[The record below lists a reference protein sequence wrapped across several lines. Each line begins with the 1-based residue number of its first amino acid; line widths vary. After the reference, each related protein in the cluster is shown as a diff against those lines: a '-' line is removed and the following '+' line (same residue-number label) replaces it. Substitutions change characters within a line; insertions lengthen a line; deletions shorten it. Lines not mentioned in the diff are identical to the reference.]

1 MAHGE
6 IDWRRGIDRLYV
18 VLWAIWSMVVLGA
31 LLMMGAAGV
40 DTIIGLMI
48 FLIAAFV
55 LPALGRRAL
64 FWVIDGF
71 APDR

>member
-31 LLMMGAAGV
+31 LLLMGFAGV
-40 DTIIGLMI
+40 DRSSSSGSS
-48 FLIAAFV
+48 
-55 LPALGRRAL
+55 
-64 FWVIDGF
+64 
-71 APDR
+71 